1 MRVKLCARCP
11 YSPLDLADL
20 YDAGSSSHLC
30 VRCDGK
36 AAAAELTILMAT
48 NGEAKCAT
56 ATNALNTASQARP
69 APSAAESL
77 V

>member
-11 YSPLDLADL
+11 YSPQDLADY
-20 YDAGSSSHLC
+20 YDASSSFHLC

-36 AAAAELTILMAT
+36 AVAELTIFIAT
-48 NGEAKCAT
+48 NGEVKCAT
-56 ATNALNTASQARP
+56 ATNALNTERKPRP
-69 APSAAESL
+69 ALSAAESL